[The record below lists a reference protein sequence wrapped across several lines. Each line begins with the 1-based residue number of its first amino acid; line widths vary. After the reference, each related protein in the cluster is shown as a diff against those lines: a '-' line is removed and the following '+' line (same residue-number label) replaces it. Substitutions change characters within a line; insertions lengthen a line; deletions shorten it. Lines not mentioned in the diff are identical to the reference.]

1 MQTVTNKFSWGR
13 FWEYSRAVVLSERRS
28 VLLKAFGFLGFCV
41 IIYLIFNIGTIFGG
55 KHYIANETRYVMP
68 RMFVIV
74 AGSFL
79 VFFNISSSFK
89 RFFSRGKASAAFMLP
104 VSRTE
109 KFMHAFLGNVILVP
123 LFLTLGVLLNDALWS
138 GLIGI
143 KPMWSELDWFISE
156 IGRNMKEDHGWFVA
170 SLMIGQFSSLLFY
183 FLGSVFFRRHQFIFT
198 VIANIIISIPF
209 ILLMNIMIVRQLAN
223 RVDPFMMNQWML
235 DWSIPS
241 FIFSVVFSVVLFY
254 LAWRRFA
261 TLQITK

>member
-41 IIYLIFNIGTIFGG
+41 IIYLVFNIGTIFGG
-55 KHYIANETRYVMP
+55 KDYLSNEIRYVMP
-68 RMFVIV
+68 RMFVII

-79 VFFNISSSFK
+79 IFFNVSSSFK

-104 VSRTE
+104 ASRTE

-123 LFLTLGVLLNDALWS
+123 LFLMLGILLNDALWS
-138 GLIGI
+138 ALIGI
-143 KPMWSELDWFISE
+143 KPMWGELDVILGEISKDL
-156 IGRNMKEDHGWFVA
+156 KEDHAWFLA
-170 SLMIGQFSSLLFY
+170 SMILGQFSSLLFY
-183 FLGSVFFRRHQFIFT
+183 FLGAAFFRRHQFIFT
-198 VIANIIISIPF
+198 VIANIIIAIPSILF
-209 ILLMNIMIVRQLAN
+209 FNIM
-223 RVDPFMMNQWML
+223 MMREITQQGNPYFIEEWL
-235 DWSIPS
+235 SDWSIPS
-241 FIFSVVFSVVLFY
+241 FIFSVVLSVVLFY